1 MPILQ
6 NMTHTHTLT
15 YTHTATAVLTIPSDA
30 KSISF
35 CPVSSPAQPLYL
47 PLLPIVLVTFSK
59 VNASLTGEGQCR
71 ISAWLSDT
79 QTPPSSDSETSCH
92 PFSGGKT

>member
-6 NMTHTHTLT
+6 NMTHTHTLQLQSLQSQ
-15 YTHTATAVLTIPSDA
+15 VMPSLFNTL
-30 KSISF
+30 ISF

-47 PLLPIVLVTFSK
+47 PLLVTFSK
-59 VNASLTGEGQCR
+59 VNASLTVEGQCR

-79 QTPPSSDSETSCH
+79 QNPPSSDSETSCH

>member
-47 PLLPIVLVTFSK
+47 PLLVTFSK
-59 VNASLTGEGQCR
+59 VNASLTVEGQCR

-79 QTPPSSDSETSCH
+79 HNPPSSDSETSCH

>member
-15 YTHTATAVLTIPSDA
+15 HTHTAAAVHTIPSDA

-47 PLLPIVLVTFSK
+47 PLLVTFSK

-79 QTPPSSDSETSCH
+79 QNPPYSDSETSCH